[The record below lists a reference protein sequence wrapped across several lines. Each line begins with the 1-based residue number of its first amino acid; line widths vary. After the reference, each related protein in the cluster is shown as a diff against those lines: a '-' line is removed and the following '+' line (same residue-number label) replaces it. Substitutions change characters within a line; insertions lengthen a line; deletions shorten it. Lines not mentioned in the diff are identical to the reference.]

1 MKKITKSF
9 LLLAA
14 IVAWGSAFSYVSAAK
29 QYCHEPITAG
39 GKTIYLSCETISV
52 GNYRITIESDIAMT
66 NLSAG
71 CYANVNGVGGYQLIA
86 SPGYVRASDG
96 KKITID
102 IPSTSAPNLYTP
114 LYVLFPGEQ
123 NFGSWPTSDIIWTGT
138 CVVGPPDT
146 EAPTDFTATKGAVD
160 GSSVELLLKATDNS
174 GSVTYTVTYGSTS
187 FDVIGTSNVEKSHI
201 VTGLML
207 STAYSFSIVAKD
219 AAGNSIPTPIVV
231 DATTTA
237 QPTNLIVN
245 GDFASGITNWVFS
258 STGTVTDG
266 EAYFS
271 TANAAGNPWDTEL
284 KQTGKSFTLGTSYTL
299 TFRARAAADRNISV
313 NIQNTNI
320 WSDQFR
326 NNAVALTTTMTTYT
340 FIFVA
345 TSTNTNAQ
353 LNFHM
358 GNMGTNTTAAVYIDD
373 VSLIV
378 SPTADTT
385 PPDMGTATVVGS
397 PAFNSVN
404 LLLTAT
410 DNVTSPVTSFVANDA
425 TNGITDKAFTADAS
439 GNGTV
444 SGLTASTSYNLVIKA
459 KDASGNI
466 SANSTT
472 VSFTTPAAPAV
483 TTINFEPAGVG
494 QDWTWTVGENGTN
507 PALEFVDNPSTI
519 GINPSSKVAKFT
531 ATATG
536 NAWALVYSS
545 SSPYVIS
552 ADNKIIKVM
561 VYKDRISDFGLKL
574 ETTTGALEL
583 KVANTLIN
591 TWEVLTFDFSSKIGS
606 TVNTI
611 VFIPDFLART
621 VETINYFDNISFS
634 NGVISSLGSNKSDN
648 SVRCYP
654 NPMNN
659 TLNVSSSTEIN
670 QVIVRNMLGQ
680 TIKTINVNQLEK
692 SIDLSTVS
700 TGNYF
705 VTVKLANGQL
715 STQKFVK
722 L

>member
-1 MKKITKSF
+1 MRKTTKLI
-9 LLLAA
+9 LLVAA
-14 IVAWGSAFSYVSAAK
+14 LVAWGSAFSYVSAAK

-39 GKTIYLSCETISV
+39 GKTIYLSCETMSV

-71 CYANVNGVGGYQLIA
+71 CYANVNGTGGYQLTA

-102 IPSTSAPNLYTP
+102 IVSSSAPNLYTP
-114 LYVLFPGEQ
+114 LYVLYPGEQ
-123 NFGSWPTSDIIWTGT
+123 NFGTWPTSNIIWTGT
-138 CVVGPPDT
+138 CAPAVADT
-146 EAPTDFTATKGAVD
+146 EAPTAFTATKGAVT

-174 GSVTYTVTYGSTS
+174 GAVTYTVTYGSTS

-231 DATTTA
+231 AATTTA

-245 GDFASGITNWVFS
+245 GDFANGITSWTFS
-258 STGTVTDG
+258 SPGTVTNG

-299 TFRARAAADRNISV
+299 TFRARAALNRNISV
-313 NIQNTNI
+313 NIQNTGI
-320 WSDQFR
+320 WNDQFR
-326 NNAVALTTTMTTYT
+326 NNAVALTTTMETYT
-340 FIFVA
+340 FVFVA

-358 GNMGTNTTAAVYIDD
+358 GNMGTNSTAAVYIDD

-385 PPDMGTATVVGS
+385 PPVMGTATVVGS
-397 PAFNSVN
+397 PAFSSVN
-404 LLLTAT
+404 LLLAAT

-425 TNGITDKAFTADAS
+425 TNGITDKAFTADAL
-439 GNGTV
+439 GNATV
-444 SGLTASTSYNLVIKA
+444 SGLTASTSYSLVIKA
-459 KDASGNI
+459 KDASGNV

-472 VSFTTPAAPAV
+472 VSFTTPVAPGV
-483 TTINFEPAGVG
+483 TTINFETVG
-494 QDWTWTVGENGTN
+494 QDWTWTVTENAPNT
-507 PALEFVDNPSTI
+507 PALEFVDNPSAT
-519 GINPSSKVAKFT
+519 GINTTPKVAKFT
-531 ATATG
+531 ANATG
-536 NAWALVYSS
+536 QPWALVFSGS
-545 SSPYVIS
+545 RPYVIS

-574 ETTTGALEL
+574 ETTGGDLEI
-583 KVANTLIN
+583 KKPNTLIN
-591 TWEVLTFDFSSKIGS
+591 TWEELTFDFSTKVGS
-606 TVNTI
+606 TANVI

-621 VETINYFDNISFS
+621 VATINYFDNISFS
-634 NGVISSLGSNKSDN
+634 NGLTTSLGSTNSDN
-648 SVRCYP
+648 SIRCYP

-659 TLNVSSSTEIN
+659 TLNVSSSNEIN

-680 TIKTINVNQLEK
+680 TIKTITVNQLEK
-692 SIDLSTVS
+692 SIDLSDVS
-700 TGNYF
+700 TGNFF

-715 STQKFVK
+715 STQKVVK